1 MTQTKR
7 YDVQALTRFVEQLFE
22 KAGADAEV
30 AQVVT
35 QVLLEG
41 ELLGHRT
48 HGLNLVSRYIGGML
62 SGQVKAQAQA
72 LEQVSDS
79 GISSLFDGHYVL
91 GPYCVSRALDCAAK
105 GASAQGIGIAV
116 VRRAAHIGCLAA
128 YLKPYTDRGLVA
140 MVYSSDPSVGLVCAH
155 GGVDPVFTPNPIAAG
170 IPTQGEPILLDV
182 SMSTVTLGLVGQ
194 CRDTGSRLPHPVLM
208 SNDGHLSDDPRDFF
222 TTPQG
227 SILPLGGQAF
237 GHKGFALAILVEAL
251 TSALA
256 GHGRKD
262 APDQWGASATA
273 VVIDPRYFG
282 GLQAFTD
289 ETSFLGRLIV
299 ASRPVDPERPVRLPG
314 QAGLALRRHALA
326 QGLSLS
332 QPVLDDL
339 DRLAEQLQLATRSQ
353 ALSQ

>member
-1 MTQTKR
+1 MTQTTH
-7 YDVQALTRFVEQLFE
+7 YNVQALTTFVERLFE
-22 KAGADAEV
+22 KAGADTEV

-35 QVLLEG
+35 RVLLEG

-48 HGLNLVSRYIGGML
+48 HGLNLVSRYIDGML
-62 SGQVKAQAQA
+62 SGQVKARAQA

-105 GASAQGIGIAV
+105 GAAGQGIGIAV

-128 YLKPYTDRGLVA
+128 YLKPYTDQGLVA
-140 MVYSSDPSVGLVCAH
+140 VLYSSDPSVGLVCAH
-155 GGVDPVFTPNPIAAG
+155 GGVDPVSTPNPIAAG
-170 IPTQGEPILLDV
+170 IPTRGEPILLDV

-194 CRDTGSRLPHPVLM
+194 CRDAGSRLPHPVLV
-208 SNDGHLSDDPRDFF
+208 SNDGQLSDDPRDFF
-222 TTPQG
+222 TSPPG

-237 GHKGFALAILVEAL
+237 GHKGFALALLVEAL
-251 TSALA
+251 TSGLA

-273 VVIDPRYFG
+273 VVIDPRFFG

-289 ETSFLGRLIV
+289 ETSFLGQLV
-299 ASRPVDPERPVRLPG
+299 LASRPLDAERPVRLPG
-314 QAGLALRRHALA
+314 QAGLALRRQALE
-326 QGLSLS
+326 QGARLSPQL
-332 QPVLDDL
+332 VADL
-339 DRLAEQLQLATRSQ
+339 DRLAVAAARP

>member
-1 MTQTKR
+1 MTQATH
-7 YDVQALTRFVEQLFE
+7 YNVQALTTFVERLFE

-35 QVLLEG
+35 RVLLEG

-48 HGLNLVSRYIGGML
+48 HGLNLVSRYIDGML
-62 SGQVKAQAQA
+62 GGQVKARAQV

-105 GASAQGIGIAV
+105 GATSQGIGIAV

-128 YLKPYTDRGLVA
+128 YLKPYTHQGLVA
-140 MVYSSDPSVGLVCAH
+140 MLYSSDPSVGLVCAH
-155 GGVDPVFTPNPIAAG
+155 GGADPVYTPNPIAAG

-194 CRDTGSRLPHPVLM
+194 CRDAGSRLPHPVLV
-208 SNDGHLSDDPRDFF
+208 SNDGQLSDDPRDFF
-222 TTPQG
+222 TSPQG

-237 GHKGFALAILVEAL
+237 GHKGFALALLVEAL
-251 TSALA
+251 TSGLA

-273 VVIDPRYFG
+273 VVIDPRFFG

-289 ETSFLGRLIV
+289 ETSFLGRLV
-299 ASRPVDPERPVRLPG
+299 LASRPLDPERPVRLPG
-314 QAGLALRRHALA
+314 QAGLALRRQALE
-326 QGLSLS
+326 QGASLS
-332 QPVLDDL
+332 SQLVADL
-339 DRLAEQLQLATRSQ
+339 DRLAGQLQLP

>member
-1 MTQTKR
+1 MIQTTR
-7 YDVQALTRFVEQLFE
+7 YNVQTLTTFVEQLFM
-22 KAGADAEV
+22 KAGADVEV

-48 HGLNLVSRYIGGML
+48 HGLNLVSRYVAGVLG
-62 SGQVKAQAQA
+62 GQVKARAQD
-72 LEQVSDS
+72 LEQLSTTGVAT
-79 GISSLFDGHYVL
+79 LFDGHYLL
-91 GPYCVSRALDCAAK
+91 GPYCVEQALACAAQ

-116 VRRAAHIGCLAA
+116 VRRASHIGCLAA

-140 MVYSSDPSVGLVCAH
+140 LVYSSDPSVGLVCAH

-194 CRDTGSRLPHPVLM
+194 CRDAGSKLPHPVLM
-208 SNDGHLSDDPRDFF
+208 SNDGQLSDDPRDFF
-222 TTPQG
+222 SQPQG

-251 TSALA
+251 TSGLA

-273 VVIDPRYFG
+273 VVIDPRFFG

-289 ETSFLGRLIV
+289 ETSFLGQLIL

-314 QAGLALRRHALA
+314 QAGLALRRHALEE
-326 QGLSLS
+326 GMNLSAH
-332 QPVLDDL
+332 VLDDL
-339 DRLAEQLQLATRSQ
+339 DQLAGQLQLAPLSQ
-353 ALSQ
+353 ALAQ

>member
-1 MTQTKR
+1 MSEAIR
-7 YDVQALTRFVEQLFE
+7 YEVNALSTFVERLFE
-22 KAGADAEV
+22 NAGADAEV

-35 QVLLEG
+35 RVLLEG

-62 SGQVKAQAQA
+62 SGQVKAQAAA

-79 GISSLFDGHYVL
+79 GVASLFDGNYVL
-91 GPYCVSRALDCAAK
+91 GPYCVSRALDCAAS

-140 MVYSSDPSVGLVCAH
+140 LVYSSDPSVGLVCAH
-155 GGVDPVFTPNPIAAG
+155 GGVDPIYTPNPIAAG
-170 IPTQGEPILLDV
+170 IPTRGEPILLDV
-182 SMSTVTLGLVGQ
+182 SMSTVTMAMVSQ
-194 CRDTGSRLPHPVLM
+194 CRDNGSKLAHPVLM
-208 SNDGHLSDDPRDFF
+208 SNEGKASDDPADFF
-222 TTPQG
+222 TSPQG
-227 SILPLGGQAF
+227 SILPLGGQGF

-251 TSALA
+251 TSGLA

-262 APDQWGASATA
+262 CPDQWGASATA
-273 VVIDPRYFG
+273 VVIDPRFFG

-289 ETSFLGRLIV
+289 ETSFLGQLIL

-314 QAGLALRRHALA
+314 QAGLALRSKALA
-326 QGLSLS
+326 QGVSLA
-332 QPVLDDL
+332 PTLIADL
-339 DRLAEQLQLATRSQ
+339 NQLAAQLQVA
-353 ALSQ
+353 ALGH

>member
-1 MTQTKR
+1 MAQATH
-7 YDVQALTRFVEQLFE
+7 YNVQALTTFIEQLFE
-22 KAGADAEV
+22 NAGADSEV

-35 QVLLEG
+35 RVLLEG

-62 SGQVKAQAQA
+62 SGQVKARAQA

-79 GISSLFDGHYVL
+79 GIASLFDGHYLL
-91 GPYCVSRALDCAAK
+91 GPYCVSRALDCAAT
-105 GASAQGIGIAV
+105 GATAQGIGIAV
-116 VRRAAHIGCLAA
+116 IRRAAHIGCLAA
-128 YLKPYTDRGLVA
+128 YLKPYTDQGLVA

-155 GGVDPVFTPNPIAAG
+155 GGVDPVYTPNPIAAG

-194 CRDTGSRLPHPVLM
+194 CRDAGSRLPHPVLV
-208 SNDGHLSDDPRDFF
+208 SNEGQVSDDPRDFF
-222 TTPQG
+222 TNPQG

-237 GHKGFALAILVEAL
+237 GHKGFALALLVEAL
-251 TSALA
+251 TSGLA

-273 VVIDPRYFG
+273 VVIDPRFFG

-289 ETSFLGRLIV
+289 ETSFLGRLV
-299 ASRPVDPERPVRLPG
+299 LASRPLDPERPVRLPG
-314 QAGLALRRHALA
+314 QAGLALRRQALE
-326 QGLSLS
+326 QGVSLS
-332 QPVLDDL
+332 PLLVADL
-339 DRLAEQLQLATRSQ
+339 DHLAGQLQLP

>member
-1 MTQTKR
+1 MTQATH
-7 YDVQALTRFVEQLFE
+7 YNVQALTDFVERLFE
-22 KAGADAEV
+22 KAGADTEV

-35 QVLLEG
+35 RVLLEG

-48 HGLNLVSRYIGGML
+48 HGLNLVSRYIDGML
-62 SGQVKAQAQA
+62 GGQVKARAQV

-105 GASAQGIGIAV
+105 GATSQGIGIAV

-128 YLKPYTDRGLVA
+128 YLKPFTDQGLVA
-140 MVYSSDPSVGLVCAH
+140 MLYSSDPSVGLVCAH
-155 GGVDPVFTPNPIAAG
+155 GGVDPVYTPNPIAAG

-194 CRDTGSRLPHPVLM
+194 CRDAGSRLPHSVLV
-208 SNDGHLSDDPRDFF
+208 SNDGQLSDDPRDFF
-222 TTPQG
+222 TSPQG

-237 GHKGFALAILVEAL
+237 GHKGFALALLVEAL
-251 TSALA
+251 TSGLA

-273 VVIDPRYFG
+273 VVIDPQFFG

-289 ETSFLGRLIV
+289 ETSFLGRLIL
-299 ASRPVDPERPVRLPG
+299 ASRPLDPERPVRLPG
-314 QAGLALRRHALA
+314 QAGLALRRQALE
-326 QGLSLS
+326 QGASLS
-332 QPVLDDL
+332 SQLVADL
-339 DRLAEQLQLATRSQ
+339 DRLAGQLQLP

>member
-1 MTQTKR
+1 MTQITR
-7 YDVQALTRFVEQLFE
+7 YNVPALTNFVEQLFE

-35 QVLLEG
+35 RVLLEG

-62 SGQVKAQAQA
+62 EGTVKARAQA
-72 LEQVSDS
+72 LEQVSDN
-79 GISSLFDGHYVL
+79 GIASVFDGHYLL

-105 GASAQGIGIAV
+105 GATAQGIGIAV
-116 VRRAAHIGCLAA
+116 VRRASHIGCLAA
-128 YLKPYTDRGLVA
+128 YLKPYTDQGLVA

-155 GGVDPVFTPNPIAAG
+155 GGIDPIYTPNPIAAG

-194 CRDTGSRLPHPVLM
+194 CRDAGSRLPHTVLV
-208 SNDGHLSDDPRDFF
+208 SNDGQLSDDPGDFF
-222 TTPQG
+222 TRPQG

-237 GHKGFALAILVEAL
+237 GHKGFALALLVEAL
-251 TSALA
+251 TSGLA

-262 APDQWGASATA
+262 APEQWGASATA
-273 VVIDPRYFG
+273 VVIDPRFFG
-282 GLQAFTD
+282 GLEAFTD
-289 ETSFLGRLIV
+289 ETSFLGRLV
-299 ASRPVDPERPVRLPG
+299 LASRPLDPARPVRLPG
-314 QAGLALRRHALA
+314 QAGLALRRQALE
-326 QGLSLS
+326 QGVSLS
-332 QPVLDDL
+332 PQLLADL
-339 DRLAEQLQLATRSQ
+339 NRLASELQLP

>member
-1 MTQTKR
+1 MTEARRYAVQT
-7 YDVQALTRFVEQLFE
+7 LTTFVEQLFE

-30 AQVVT
+30 AQAVT
-35 QVLLEG
+35 RVLLEG

-91 GPYCVSRALDCAAK
+91 GPYCVSRALQCAAK
-105 GASAQGIGIAV
+105 GAVEQGIGIGV

-140 MVYSSDPSVGLVCAH
+140 LVYSSDPSVGLVCAH
-155 GGVDPVFTPNPIAAG
+155 GGIDPIYTPNPIAAG
-170 IPTQGEPILLDV
+170 IPTRGEPILLDV

-194 CRDTGSRLPHPVLM
+194 CRDAGSRLPHPVLM
-208 SNDGHLSDDPRDFF
+208 SNAGQLSDDPGDFF
-222 TTPQG
+222 STPQG

-251 TSALA
+251 TSGLA

-273 VVIDPRYFG
+273 VVIDPRLFG
-282 GLQAFTD
+282 GLDAFTD
-289 ETSFLGRLIV
+289 ETSFLGQLIL

-314 QAGLALRRHALA
+314 QAGLALRRQALEE
-326 QGLSLS
+326 GVSLAANL
-332 QPVLDDL
+332 LDEF
-339 DRLAEQLQLATRSQ
+339 DRLAAQLQLP

>member
-1 MTQTKR
+1 MTQATH
-7 YDVQALTRFVEQLFE
+7 YNVQTLTTFVERLFE
-22 KAGADAEV
+22 KAGVDAEV

-35 QVLLEG
+35 RVLLEG
-41 ELLGHRT
+41 ELLDHRT
-48 HGLNLVSRYIGGML
+48 HGLNLVSRYIDGML
-62 SGQVKAQAQA
+62 GGQVKARAQV

-105 GASAQGIGIAV
+105 GATSQGIGIAV

-128 YLKPYTDRGLVA
+128 YLKRYTDQGLVA
-140 MVYSSDPSVGLVCAH
+140 MLYSSDPSVGLVCAH
-155 GGVDPVFTPNPIAAG
+155 GGVDPVYTPNPIAAG

-194 CRDTGSRLPHPVLM
+194 CRDAGSRLPHPVLV
-208 SNDGHLSDDPRDFF
+208 SNDGQLSDDPRDFF
-222 TTPQG
+222 TSPQG

-237 GHKGFALAILVEAL
+237 GHKGFALALLVEAL
-251 TSALA
+251 TSGLA

-273 VVIDPRYFG
+273 VVIDPRFFG

-289 ETSFLGRLIV
+289 ETSFLGRLVV
-299 ASRPVDPERPVRLPG
+299 ASRPLDPERPVRLPG
-314 QAGLALRRHALA
+314 QAGLALRRQALK
-326 QGLSLS
+326 QGASLS
-332 QPVLDDL
+332 SQLVADL
-339 DRLAEQLQLATRSQ
+339 DRLAGQLQLP